1 VWDPPINSVKWCG
14 VSPEIEDQEIERLR
28 AATASTAFELKQSLC
43 GIVTNANA
51 CLRMLGADPPK
62 LDPARETLQRVL
74 RDSNR
79 ALAAVTRF
87 ETLTGTQSATQDP
100 VDSSES

>member
-1 VWDPPINSVKWCG
+1 LKWCG
-14 VSPEIEDQEIERLR
+14 VSPEIEDQGIERLR
-28 AATASTAFELKQSLC
+28 AVTASTAFELKQSLC

-51 CLRMLGADPPK
+51 CLRMLTADPPK
-62 LDPARETLQRVL
+62 LESARETVQRVL

-87 ETLTGTQSATQDP
+87 ETLTGGQSSTTES